1 MDRKGLAYELRWLVL
16 FVFVALV
23 IGLSIGAPRTCLGL
37 AVLGFLGWHLYKLK
51 KFEAWVMSI
60 RRSKTPKH
68 EFDGIWAEIADDI
81 LRLSKRYQ
89 KDKLRLQAV
98 VSRVQEMTSAL
109 TDAVIL
115 LDSHGNIEWWNNA
128 AQMMFDFHN
137 IDLGHKLTNLIRHPR
152 FVQYF
157 EAQDYG
163 DPLDID
169 SIKKNG
175 QRLQFQIHLFGHGD
189 KLVIVRDST
198 RVHKLEQMRRDF
210 VANVSHELRTP
221 LTVLNG
227 YLETLA
233 DSQNLPKGF
242 DKAIVQ
248 MQAQGE
254 RMKILIEDLITLT
267 KLETD
272 ERDIHYEEVH
282 LYTLLQ
288 TIFNDAKAL
297 IGDRPH
303 TFAIKGNEEIRIK
316 GNEKEIRSALSNL
329 VFNAINYSPKE
340 LKVTAKIKLTPTSIA
355 VAIRDYG
362 IGIDPKHIPRL
373 TERFYR
379 VDSSRTTALGGTGLG
394 LAIVKHVLLR
404 HDAELKIRSLP
415 GKGSTFTCHFPLSR
429 VVEAEENAA

>member
-1 MDRKGLAYELRWLVL
+1 MDRKGLAYELRWLAL
-16 FVFVALV
+16 FLAIAGV
-23 IGLSIGAPRTCLGL
+23 IGFSLGAPRTCFGI
-37 AVLGFLGWHLYKLK
+37 AVLTFLFWHLYKLK
-51 KFEAWVMSI
+51 RFESWVMSI
-60 RRSKTPKH
+60 RRKKKPQHDFT
-68 EFDGIWAEIADDI
+68 GIWAEIADDI
-81 LRLSKRYQ
+81 LRLNNRFQ

-115 LDSHGNIEWWNNA
+115 LDTHGNIEWWNTA
-128 AQMMFDFHN
+128 AQLMFNFRN
-137 IDLGHKLTNLIRHPR
+137 IDLGHRLTNLIRHPR
-152 FVQYF
+152 FIQYF
-157 EAQDYG
+157 EAGEYS

-175 QRLQFQIHLFGHGD
+175 QRLQFQIHRFGQGD

-198 RVHKLEQMRRDF
+198 RVYKLEQMRRDF

-221 LTVLNG
+221 LTVLHG

-233 DSQNLPKGF
+233 DTPSLPKGF
-242 DKAIVQ
+242 EKAIEQ

-272 ERDIHYEEVH
+272 ERNLHFEEVH
-282 LYTLLQ
+282 LYSLIQ
-288 TIFNDAKAL
+288 TIFNDATAL
-297 IGDRPH
+297 IGDKQH
-303 TFAIKGNEEIRIK
+303 TFTIKGDENICIK

-329 VFNAINYSPKE
+329 VFNAVNYSTKE
-340 LKVTAKIKLTPTSIA
+340 CKVTAKIKKTPTSIA
-355 VAIRDYG
+355 VSIRDSG

-379 VDSSRTTALGGTGLG
+379 VDSGRTTALGGTGLG

-404 HDAELKIRSLP
+404 HDAELKIRSMP

-429 VVEAEENAA
+429 LSESEENAA

>member
-1 MDRKGLAYELRWLVL
+1 MDRKGLAYELRWLAL
-16 FVFVALV
+16 FIFIAGVVGFSL
-23 IGLSIGAPRTCLGL
+23 GAPRTCFGI
-37 AVLGFLGWHLYKLK
+37 AVLAFLFWHLYKLK
-51 KFEAWVMSI
+51 KFEGWVMSI

-68 EFDGIWAEIADDI
+68 DFDGIWAEIADDI

-128 AQMMFDFHN
+128 AQMMFDLRN

-152 FVQYF
+152 FVRYF

-169 SIKKNG
+169 SVKKNG

-227 YLETLA
+227 YLETL
-233 DSQNLPKGF
+233 SESPNLPKGF

-254 RMKILIEDLITLT
+254 RMKVLIEDLITLT

-272 ERDIHYEEVH
+272 ERDIHFEEVH
-282 LYTLLQ
+282 IYSLLQ

-303 TFAIKGNEEIRIK
+303 TFTIKGNEELKVK
-316 GNEKEIRSALSNL
+316 GNEREIRSALSNL

-340 LKVTAKIKLTPTSIA
+340 IKVTAKVKLTPTSVAI
-355 VAIRDYG
+355 AIRDHG

-379 VDSSRTTALGGTGLG
+379 VDSGRTTALGGTGLG

-404 HDAELKIRSLP
+404 HDAELKIRSMP

-429 VVEAEENAA
+429 VVEREENAA